1 MQKKWILGKDGY
13 YVFHLEEEKKAVEPL
28 PALQI
33 ADYAIHYAKELE
45 TIV

>member
-1 MQKKWILGKDGY
+1 MQKKWILGQDGY
-13 YVFHLEEEKKAVEPL
+13 YVFHLEEKKAVEPL

>member
-1 MQKKWILGKDGY
+1 MWTLDQDGY
-13 YVFHLEEEKKAVEPL
+13 YIFQLEEEMKAIEPL

-33 ADYAIHYAKELE
+33 ADYAIYYAKELE

>member
-1 MQKKWILGKDGY
+1 MQKKWILGQDGY
-13 YVFHLEEEKKAVEPL
+13 YIFHFDKEKKAVEPL

-33 ADYAIHYAKELE
+33 ADYSIRYAKELE

>member
-1 MQKKWILGKDGY
+1 LGEDGY
-13 YVFHLEEEKKAVEPL
+13 YVFQPEEEKKVVEPL

-33 ADYAIHYAKELE
+33 ADYTIHYAKELE